1 MATQIN
7 RYQSIIT
14 PQPAINRVQAQQQRI
29 VDNSGKAMTAAGE
42 LVGQYGDMM
51 AKTELTRE
59 KANQELWLASRE
71 AQDKV
76 MAKRIYEQATKSA
89 QSGGKIKDSIEKE
102 WSLYTQKQQE
112 QTKDNPYLN
121 AVYSEQLAK
130 IKGMVDLQADEWE
143 TAEQSRY
150 TVKTTQDAA
159 ENMKRGW
166 EELPDAAEV
175 NKQFQ
180 ADVARLNKIVDA
192 AQLDPAE
199 KDKLRDILKKEM
211 PDAAMSIILDKNP
224 DAVASYGGG
233 NFNYAVNQVLGK
245 EGGYVANDVGA
256 GETNFGINKTANPDV
271 DVKNLTREKAIEL
284 YRERYWNAIGA
295 DNLPPELAYIA
306 FDAAVNQG
314 VGAAKEMLEKANGD
328 VGKFVQLREE
338 RYKETAKNPEK
349 APYLDTWLKRNQDT
363 LQEASGISA
372 YKMGTLEQRMAW
384 KEKAE
389 RKIAAR
395 EAESKRQISLG
406 ESYIKTIEDRLE
418 QGLEVPA
425 NEYQAVQQ
433 QISSINNPVLNQKWA
448 ETTAKAE
455 AQKEYLRMT
464 PLELQTYI
472 NTTLQ
477 PMAAQDGATRMEAA
491 KLDIAQKTLTSMTE
505 MVQNN
510 PLGQMQKAG
519 VQVPGLD
526 FQQPTTLLNRMSAA
540 QQASGAYTIPLSQAF
555 FQPAEKSFV
564 DGYLSKEGPDKQL
577 ALAQSFTMGMGERA
591 GEVAS
596 VFDKT
601 APEFAYAVGM
611 LSAAPNRT
619 DIAKEILSGAYA
631 IKNDPKLAPS
641 ESEVEASLT
650 DWEGYFGSPTQ
661 FSAAKKAGIAIYV
674 ARNGG
679 RSFDSDILDQAMQ
692 DAIGGE
698 RARVNG
704 VNTITPAGVNKDQF
718 EAWAQTLTK
727 ERMTELFNNSNPYY
741 KDNKGMP
748 KAMFDPKEDKVR
760 LRSIGSGY
768 YQLMGANGKPLAGN
782 GIDGAAV
789 IRITARD
796 IMQDSQMVT
805 AKMKEGKPP
814 QGIMAGSAM

>member
-1 MATQIN
+1 MQAPSIN

-14 PQPAINRVQAQQQRI
+14 PTPAINRVQEQQQKL
-29 VDNSGKAMTAAGE
+29 VDNSGKAMTAMGE
-42 LVGQYGDMM
+42 VVGQYGESQQ
-51 AKTELTRE
+51 KLELTRE
-59 KANQELWLASRE
+59 KANQELWMASRE

-76 MAKRIYEQATKSA
+76 AAKQIYETAVKSA
-89 QSGGKIKDSIEKE
+89 KSGGSIKEGIDKE
-102 WSLYTQKQQE
+102 WAAYTQKQQE
-112 QTKDNPYLN
+112 ATKDNPYLN
-121 AVYSEQLAK
+121 TAYSEQLAK
-130 IKGMVDLQADEWE
+130 IKGAVDLQTNEWE
-143 TAEQSRY
+143 TTEQSRY
-150 TVKTTQDAA
+150 TAKTTQDAA
-159 ENMKRGW
+159 ENMKRNW
-166 EELPDAAEV
+166 EELPDAASV

-180 ADVARLNKIVDA
+180 DDVMRLNKIVDS

-199 KDKLRDILKKEM
+199 KDKLRDILKKDM
-211 PDAAMSIILDKNP
+211 PDGAMSIIIDKNP
-224 DAVASYGGG
+224 DAVAAFGGG
-233 NFNYAVNQVLGK
+233 NFNYAVSQVLGK
-245 EGGYVANDVGA
+245 EGGYVANDAGN

-271 DVKNLTREKAIEL
+271 DVKNLTKEKATEL

-295 DNLPPELAYIA
+295 DKLPPDLAYIA

-314 VGAAKEMLEKANGD
+314 VPAAKEMLQKANGD
-328 VGKFVQLREE
+328 VQKFVQLREE

-349 APYLDTWLKRNQDT
+349 AAYLDTWLKRNQDT
-363 LQEASGISA
+363 LQESSGISA
-372 YKMGTLEQRMAW
+372 YKMGTLEQRMGW

-389 RKIAAR
+389 RKIVAR

-406 ESYIKTIEDRLE
+406 ESYIKTIEDRME

-425 NEYQAVQQ
+425 TEYQAVQQ
-433 QISSINNPVLNQKWA
+433 QIATINNPTLNQKWA
-448 ETTAKAE
+448 ETTAKAD

-464 PLELQTYI
+464 PMELQGYI

-477 PMAAQDGATRMEAA
+477 PMATQDGATRMEAA

-505 MVQNN
+505 MVQSN

-519 VQVPGLD
+519 IVVPGLD

-540 QQASGAYTIPLSQAF
+540 QQASGAYAIPLSQSF
-555 FQPAEKSFV
+555 FQPSEKAFV
-564 DGYLSKEGPDKQL
+564 DGYLSKEAPDKQL
-577 ALAQSFTMGMGERA
+577 ALAQSFTMGMGTQA
-591 GEVAS
+591 GEIAS

-631 IKNDPKLAPS
+631 MKNDPSLAPS
-641 ESEVEASLT
+641 QSEVDSSLT

-661 FSAAKKAGIAIYV
+661 FSAAKKAGMAIYV

-679 RSFDSDILDQAMQ
+679 RSFDSDILEQSMQ

-718 EAWAQTLTK
+718 ESWAQTLTK
-727 ERMTELFNNSNPYY
+727 ERIVELFNNSHPYY

-748 KAMFDPKEDKVR
+748 KAQFDPKEDKVR

-768 YQLMGANGKPLAGN
+768 YQMMGANGKPLAGN

-796 IMQDSQMVT
+796 VAQDAQMVKKAEPLKT
-805 AKMKEGKPP
+805 SYRFG
-814 QGIMAGSAM
+814 G

>member
-7 RYQSIIT
+7 RYQSMIT
-14 PQPAINRVQAQQQRI
+14 PQPAINRVQEQQQRL
-29 VDNSGKAMTAAGE
+29 VDNSGKAMTVAGE
-42 LVGQYGDMM
+42 LVGQYGDQL

-76 MAKRIYEQATKSA
+76 MAKRIYDQATKSA
-89 QSGGKIKDSIEKE
+89 QSGGKIKESVDKE
-102 WSLYTQKQQE
+102 WALYTQKQQE

-121 AVYSEQLAK
+121 TVYSEQLAR
-130 IKGMVDLQADEWE
+130 IKGMVDMQTDEWE
-143 TAEQSRY
+143 TTEQSRY
-150 TVKTTQDAA
+150 TVKTAQDAA
-159 ENMKRGW
+159 ENMKRNW
-166 EELPDAAEV
+166 EELPDAASV

-180 ADVARLNKIVDA
+180 DDIVRLNKIVDA

-199 KDKLRDILKKEM
+199 KDKLRDILKKDM
-211 PDAAMSIILDKNP
+211 PDGAMSIIIDKNP
-224 DAVASYGGG
+224 DAVSAFGGG
-233 NFNYAVNQVLGK
+233 NFDYAVSQVLGK
-245 EGGYVANDVGA
+245 EGGYVANDAGA
-256 GETNFGINKTANPDV
+256 GETNFGINKEANKDV
-271 DVKNLTREKAIEL
+271 DVKNLTKEKAIEI

-295 DNLPPELAYIA
+295 DKLPPDLAYIA

-314 VGAAKEMLEKANGD
+314 VPATKEMLDKANGD
-328 VGKFVQLREE
+328 VSKFVQLREE

-349 APYLDTWLKRNQDT
+349 APYLDTWLKRNKDT

-372 YKMGTLEQRMAW
+372 YKMGTLEQRMGW

-395 EAESKRQISLG
+395 EAESRRQVSLG

-433 QISSINNPVLNQKWA
+433 QISTINNPALNQKWA
-448 ETTAKAE
+448 ETTTKAE

-464 PLELQTYI
+464 PMELQGYI

-477 PMAAQDGATRMEAA
+477 PMAVQNGATRMEAA
-491 KLDIAQKTLTSMTE
+491 KLDIAQKTLSSMTE
-505 MVQNN
+505 MVQSN

-526 FQQPTTLLNRMSAA
+526 FQQPTTLLNRMSSA
-540 QQASGAYTIPLSQAF
+540 QQASGAYAIPLSQAF
-555 FQPAEKSFV
+555 FQPSEKAFV
-564 DGYLSKEGPDKQL
+564 DGYLAKEGPDKQL
-577 ALAQSFTMGMGERA
+577 TLAQSFTMGMGERA

-596 VFDKT
+596 VFDKS

-611 LSAAPNRT
+611 LSVAPNRT
-619 DIAKEILSGAYA
+619 DTAKEILTGAYA
-631 IKNDPKLAPS
+631 IKNDPSLAPS
-641 ESEVEASLT
+641 ATETESSLT
-650 DWEGYFGSPTQ
+650 DWEGYFGSPVQ
-661 FSAAKKAGIAIYV
+661 FSAAKKAGMAIYV

-679 RSFDSDILDQAMQ
+679 RSFDSDVLDQAMQ

-698 RARVNG
+698 RATVNG
-704 VNTITPAGVNKDQF
+704 VNTITPPGVNRDMF
-718 EAWAQTLTK
+718 ESWAQTIT
-727 ERMTELFNNSNPYY
+727 RDRVAELFKNSNPYY
-741 KDNKGMP
+741 KDKKGMP
-748 KAMFDPKEDKVR
+748 NGIFDPKDDKVR

-768 YQLMGANGKPLAGN
+768 YQMMGANGKPLAGN
-782 GIDGAAV
+782 GIDGAAI

-796 IMQDSQMVT
+796 VMQDAQMV
-805 AKMKEGKPP
+805 KEKKTSSLN
-814 QGIMAGSAM
+814 QGVPVLRAGF